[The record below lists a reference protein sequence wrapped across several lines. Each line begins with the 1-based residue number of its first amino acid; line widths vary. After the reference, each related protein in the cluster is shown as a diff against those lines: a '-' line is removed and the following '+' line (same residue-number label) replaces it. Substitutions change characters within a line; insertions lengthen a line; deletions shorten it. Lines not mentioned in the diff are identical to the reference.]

1 MKERGTLGRSNIKC
15 KAKKMWEDW
24 PKRLLELHLV
34 EGREPGVKSLVVS
47 LWQSFFEKQLSS
59 ANGNGEEGVHSK
71 HS

>member
-15 KAKKMWEDW
+15 KAMKMWEDW

-47 LWQSFFEKQLSS
+47 L
-59 ANGNGEEGVHSK
+59 
-71 HS
+71 